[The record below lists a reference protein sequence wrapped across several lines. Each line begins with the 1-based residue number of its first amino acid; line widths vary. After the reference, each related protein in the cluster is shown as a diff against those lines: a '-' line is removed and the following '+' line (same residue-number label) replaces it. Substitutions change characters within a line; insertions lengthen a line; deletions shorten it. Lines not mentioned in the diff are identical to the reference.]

1 MFAIEK
7 FRMIERKRAAAATK
21 LAHANDN
28 RRVVRHA
35 PVTPGRTAL
44 VGRWRKNNQTCRL
57 EWNWSLEAV
66 SDELGAPLLPPRA
79 LRAGHTGDVLNA
91 TSGAHRPDC
100 HPTDTQFA
108 VVRTSVRATLIFARN

>member
-7 FRMIERKRAAAATK
+7 LRMIERKRAAAAAK

-28 RRVVRHA
+28 RRVERHA
-35 PVTPGRTAL
+35 PTRTAL
-44 VGRWRKNNQTCRL
+44 VGRWRKNGQAGRL

-66 SDELGAPLLPPRA
+66 ADEFDVPLSRSGA

-91 TSGAHRPDC
+91 TSGSMRQTVIQLTHNWLLFELRPK
-100 HPTDTQFA
+100 
-108 VVRTSVRATLIFARN
+108 RR